1 MSENRKRPRTV
12 SDCENLELSQRRIKL
27 LNKYIELLENKNKL
41 DEEKTVYITD
51 LYKTAIK
58 EQKRIFQEYHNDVRR
73 KDFAIYKSHIMDYEV
88 IIAQLIAKN
97 QELQRND

>member
-27 LNKYIELLENKNKL
+27 LTKYILLLENKNKL

-58 EQKRIFQEYHNDVRR
+58 EQKRIFKEYHNDVRR
-73 KDFAIYKSHIMDYEV
+73 KDLAIYESHRMHYEG

-97 QELQRND
+97 E